1 MPRDAASKK
10 PHKTS
15 RPPKAQREAQKA
27 AHRNAKKAAQ
37 TEVSRDIAAKLKAQ
51 LDGSRAKSERNDTR
65 GTQSSYAK
73 GTAKNGAA
81 RSTKPEQRGKSASA
95 GKFAGAGKPAG
106 AGKSAKPEYRGKSA
120 AAGKPTGMGKSGKP
134 GASEASRKSA
144 KFDEGR
150 KSSSFDKKYEKRS
163 DKKFDKADGSRGGF
177 KGETRGGY
185 KAAAKGGFK
194 GGRKNDK
201 ADGHKREKDFD
212 KKQNR
217 SSKSFGPASGKPVR
231 IDRSERSDRP
241 ARAERSDRADRP
253 ARAERSNRADRPAR
267 PPRAARPAA
276 RPASVSPAKPSVFSA
291 AVARARKTMKSP
303 CPVDVQC
310 GGCEAIALPYE
321 QQLLLKNAL
330 VADLFEGVGGD
341 FELRP
346 ILGMQDPFRYRNKII
361 SPFAPGKKIEQPKA
375 VASADKGD
383 DQKKKRHQRGLT
395 CEILTGMY
403 EQGTHKLVPTTSC
416 LIENEVGQQVVSAI
430 KAIMLRHAIE
440 PYNEDTGEGFMR
452 HVVVRVG
459 HESGEVL
466 VTIVTNEEKFPAG
479 KSFAKELIARVPQVT
494 TVVQNVNTR
503 QTNVILGEQE
513 TVLYGP
519 GFILDTLC
527 GLSFRISSTSFYQVN
542 ATQTEVLYNTAV
554 ELAGL
559 TGAQTVIDA
568 YCGTGT
574 IGLVAATRGAQRV
587 IGVESNAAAVRDAWE
602 NARHNGVENAT
613 FIAADA
619 TQFMREFAQ
628 KDTDEFMNEARANA
642 AAKLGE
648 EAEDAVARAAGF
660 DGAAPET
667 DRKADAAPAADFNA
681 PVADANETA
690 GQELVLLMDPPRAG
704 STPEFLQAAA
714 DLAPERIVYVSCNPE
729 TQMRDIELLQK
740 RGYELQIVQP
750 VDMFPHTAHVETV
763 ALLVRG

>member
-27 AHRNAKKAAQ
+27 AQRNAKKAAQ

-51 LDGSRAKSERNDTR
+51 LDGPRAKSERYDAK
-65 GTQSSYAK
+65 GASSYAK
-73 GTAKNGAA
+73 GTAKNDAA
-81 RSTKPEQRGKSASA
+81 RSAKADQRGKSASA

-106 AGKSAKPEYRGKSA
+106 AGKSAKTEYRGKLA
-120 AAGKPTGMGKSGKP
+120 GAGKPAGMGRSGKP
-134 GASEASRKSA
+134 GASDVSRKSA

-163 DKKFDKADGSRGGF
+163 DKKFDRADNSRGGS
-177 KGETRGGY
+177 KSETRGGY
-185 KAAAKGGFK
+185 KAAAKGGSGFK
-194 GGRKNDK
+194 SDYKNDK
-201 ADGHKREKDFD
+201 ADGRKREKDFD

-217 SSKSFGPASGKPVR
+217 SSRPFGSASGK
-231 IDRSERSDRP
+231 P

-253 ARAERSNRADRPAR
+253 VRAERSDRAARTDRPAR
-267 PPRAARPAA
+267 PLRAARPAA
-276 RPASVSPAKPSVFSA
+276 RPASAAPTKPSVFSA

-375 VASADKGD
+375 TAGADKGD
-383 DQKKKRHQRGLT
+383 DQKKKRRQRGLT
-395 CEILTGMY
+395 CEVLTGMY

-416 LIENEVGQQVVSAI
+416 LIENKVGQQAVSAI
-430 KAIMLRHAIE
+430 KAIMQRHAIE

-494 TVVQNVNTR
+494 TVVQNVNMR

-559 TGAQTVIDA
+559 TGTQTVIDA

-628 KDTDEFMNEARANA
+628 KDTDEFVKEVRANA
-642 AAKLGE
+642 AAELGE
-648 EAEDAVARAAGF
+648 EAEDAVARVAGF
-660 DGAAPET
+660 DGAAPEN
-667 DRKADAAPAADFNA
+667 DRKADAAPVADLNA

-704 STPEFLQAAA
+704 STPEFLHAAA
-714 DLAPERIVYVSCNPE
+714 GLAPQRIVYVSCNPE
-729 TQMRDIELLQK
+729 TQVRDIEVLQK